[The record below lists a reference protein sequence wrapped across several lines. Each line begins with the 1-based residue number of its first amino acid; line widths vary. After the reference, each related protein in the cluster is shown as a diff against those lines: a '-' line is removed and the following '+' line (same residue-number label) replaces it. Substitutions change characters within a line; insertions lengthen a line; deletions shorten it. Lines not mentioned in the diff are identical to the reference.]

1 MEYLNESTNNVEK
14 VKNKIQ
20 KDGIIEIGCV
30 YCIAIY
36 PRTKSME
43 DLQSINNKLICH
55 ICGMDTLIPIIN
67 DSVLEKEC
75 ITFEEQ
81 IKKLEKWNKEA
92 FGTIVKDD
100 EDSDDYKDYGY
111 NEGKILENNDYDEDD
126 EDEKEIENIINRCLV
141 CGIDMGSCN
150 PRQLCGKIRCNEI
163 NIYS

>member
-1 MEYLNESTNNVEK
+1 MEYLNESINNVEK

-55 ICGMDTLIPIIN
+55 ICGMDTLIPITN

-75 ITFEEQ
+75 IAH
-81 IKKLEKWNKEA
+81 LSYNK
-92 FGTIVKDD
+92 TDV
-100 EDSDDYKDYGY
+100 S
-111 NEGKILENNDYDEDD
+111 
-126 EDEKEIENIINRCLV
+126 IINVFLFV
-141 CGIDMGSCN
+141 FIVSSISPFFLLIFYN
-150 PRQLCGKIRCNEI
+150 HYIL
-163 NIYS
+163 